1 MLFLGLL
8 LGKIDVFKIIG
19 AKGEKEGENA
29 IIPIRYY
36 RNKKSGKGGEG
47 GWTNWA
53 GKGKKEK
60 GIAYRV
66 F

>member
-1 MLFLGLL
+1 MLFLGFLS
-8 LGKIDVFKIIG
+8 GKIDASEIIG
-19 AKGEKEGENA
+19 ANGGKKGENA

-36 RNKKSGKGGEG
+36 RNKKSGKDGER

-60 GIAYRV
+60 GIAYCI
-66 F
+66 